1 MPGFPLVRLI
11 LASQVLN
18 GVLLPV
24 ILIFMLLLV
33 NRKDLMNGWTNSRIF
48 NAVAWT
54 TAVVMI
60 SLSLALAAL
69 SLR

>member
-1 MPGFPLVRLI
+1 
-11 LASQVLN
+11 
-18 GVLLPV
+18 VLLPV

-33 NRKDLMNGWTNSRIF
+33 NRRDLMNGWTNSRFF
-48 NAVAWT
+48 NGVAWT
-54 TAVVMI
+54 TTVVMI